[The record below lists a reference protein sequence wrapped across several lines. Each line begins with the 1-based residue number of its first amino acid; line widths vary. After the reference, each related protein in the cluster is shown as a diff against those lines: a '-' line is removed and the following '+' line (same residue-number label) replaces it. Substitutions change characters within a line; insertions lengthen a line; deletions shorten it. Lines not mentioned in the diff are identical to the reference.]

1 MHVTRSENGSVLKL
15 VVALS
20 YDYSTI
26 IPGQIYRVLV
36 AKYVL
41 PFL

>member
-1 MHVTRSENGSVLKL
+1 MHVTRSENGPVLKL
-15 VVALS
+15 VVTLS

-26 IPGQIYRVLV
+26 IPGQIYRAPV